1 MASDL
6 FRFLK
11 EMNQGNFRYVDG
23 MSEKETKAI
32 SPFVLLMWCSGA
44 EQEAPVHS
52 VLTDTYVND
61 YVFTLSKHPKLL
73 HKLFFAANGGVSNTK
88 YAFRKSVTNEETK
101 VIDAICFHYNCTPRE
116 AKDYKRILDKDS
128 LDTIKQIYEDRS

>member
-32 SPFVLLMWCSGA
+32 SPFVLLM
-44 EQEAPVHS
+44 
-52 VLTDTYVND
+52 
-61 YVFTLSKHPKLL
+61 
-73 HKLFFAANGGVSNTK
+73 
-88 YAFRKSVTNEETK
+88 
-101 VIDAICFHYNCTPRE
+101 
-116 AKDYKRILDKDS
+116 
-128 LDTIKQIYEDRS
+128 